1 MEMVPD
7 EVWEGLETAEWCV
20 RRLLQLHFMP
30 AQFYAEARTEKEGG
44 VFAEVVFEAPLVAV
58 AVLGLFLA
66 GNLLRSTALAVLAWA
81 LSAAGP
87 QRERVRAEAWG
98 LCWHALAA
106 AMALEGKYPVGA
118 PHLPAPSWH
127 TLTRL
132 PRCAQPCSQCAP
144 PPTTRTTCRSP
155 TAPAGHTARPQAT
168 STAMASPR

>member
-44 VFAEVVFEAPLVAV
+44 VLAEAVFEAPLVAV

-66 GNLLRSTALAVLAWA
+66 GNLLRSTVLAVLAWA

-106 AMALEGKYPVGA
+106 AMALEGNLPRGGS
-118 PHLPAPSWH
+118 PPAPSWH

-132 PRCAQPCSQCAP
+132 ARCAQPCSRCAP

-155 TAPAGHTARPQAT
+155 TAPAGPAARPQAT
-168 STAMASPR
+168 STTTASPR